1 MPKNNQEEIPP
12 ERDHS
17 VLWKMGT
24 IFIIT
29 LILLIP
35 ASLIKGLVNERQ
47 STKSEAVAEVGDKW
61 GTNQIITG
69 PVLSIPYKSG
79 HSNGLTNYIHILPE
93 SLNVNGEIIP
103 QTLKRGIFEIAVYD
117 SQSALSGK
125 FEFPDLEKLKV
136 DPEALMLDQARLNLG
151 ISDMKGIEN
160 DIKVKWNND
169 EISFEPGVSHL
180 HKDVLKTGISAPLT
194 LSLSPTTQNLENADF
209 KIQLNLKGSESLAFV
224 PVGKETNV
232 KIFSSWNSPSFNG
245 DFVPKERTITETG
258 FNASWIVTH
267 LNRNFPQN
275 WKNSRPDLNSA
286 AFGVD
291 FYIPV
296 DNYQKSER
304 SIKYA
309 ILFIGLTFLVFF
321 FIEVR
326 NKRPVHPVQYSLIG
340 IALCFFYLLLVSIS
354 EHLSFNFSYL
364 IASSSTIIM
373 VTGFTKAV
381 LKNTNLTLMMG
392 SILST
397 LYLFIFMLIQ
407 LEDYALL
414 TRSIGLFLILGLIM
428 FFSRKIDWYRL
439 NNSLKI

>member
-1 MPKNNQEEIPP
+1 MPENNQEDVRNH
-12 ERDHS
+12 RDYS

-24 IFIIT
+24 IFVIT

-47 STKSEAVAEVGDKW
+47 NTKSEAVAEVGDKW
-61 GTNQIITG
+61 GTDQIVTG
-69 PVLSIPYKSG
+69 PILSIPYKTN
-79 HSNGLTNYIHILPE
+79 HSNSFTNYLHVLPE
-93 SLNVNGEIIP
+93 SLNVNGKIIP
-103 QTLKRGIFEIAVYD
+103 ETLNRGIFEVAVYD
-117 SQSALSGK
+117 SQSTLTGQ
-125 FEFPDLEKLKV
+125 FQLPDLKKLEIQ
-136 DPEALMLDQARLNLG
+136 PEDLLLDQARLNLG
-151 ISDMKGIEN
+151 ISDMKGIQ
-160 DIKVKWNND
+160 DDVKVKWNNAD
-169 EISFEPGVSHL
+169 ISFEPGISHL
-180 HKDVLKTGISAPLT
+180 HKDVLKTGISAPIELL
-194 LSLSPTTQNLENADF
+194 LSKDEQNLNSTNF
-209 KIQLNLKGSESLAFV
+209 QIQLNIKGSESIAFV

-232 KIFSSWNSPSFNG
+232 RLLSSWSSPSFNG
-245 DFVPKERTITETG
+245 DFVPKERTITESG

-267 LNRNFPQN
+267 LNRNFPQY
-275 WKNSRPDLNSA
+275 WQNSRPDLNSA

-291 FYIPV
+291 LFIPV

-340 IALCFFYLLLVSIS
+340 IALCFFYLLLVSVS
-354 EHLSFNFSYL
+354 EHLSFNLSYL
-364 IASSSTIIM
+364 IAGSSTIIL
-373 VTGFTKAV
+373 VTGFTKSI

-407 LEDYALL
+407 LEEYALL
-414 TRSIGLFLILGLIM
+414 TGSVGLFLILGLIM

-439 NNSLKI
+439 NNTMKI

>member
-1 MPKNNQEEIPP
+1 MPENNQEEVQS
-12 ERDHS
+12 ERDNS
-17 VLWKMGT
+17 ILWKMGT

-47 STKSEAVAEVGDKW
+47 STKSDAVAEIGDKW

-69 PVLSIPYKSG
+69 PILSIPYRSS
-79 HSNGLTNYIHILPE
+79 HSNGFTNYLHILPE
-93 SLNVNGEIIP
+93 SLNVNGKIIP
-103 QTLKRGIFEIAVYD
+103 ETLKRGIFEIAVYD
-117 SQSALSGK
+117 SQSTLSGK
-125 FEFPDLEKLKV
+125 FKFSDFENLEV
-136 DPEALMLDQARLNLG
+136 EPENLMLDQARLNLG
-151 ISDMKGIEN
+151 ISDMKGIQD
-160 DIKVKWNND
+160 DIKVKWNSD

-180 HKDVLKTGISAPLT
+180 HKDVLKTGISAPVV
-194 LSLSPTTQNLENADF
+194 LSLSPANQDPVSTSFQ
-209 KIQLNLKGSESLAFV
+209 IQLNIKGSESLAFV

-232 KIFSSWNSPSFNG
+232 NILSSWNSPSFKG
-245 DFVPKERTITETG
+245 DFVPKERTVTESG
-258 FNASWIVTH
+258 FNASWVVTH
-267 LNRNFPQN
+267 LNRNFPQT
-275 WKNSRPDLNSA
+275 WKNTRPDLNSA

-291 FYIPV
+291 LFIPV

-354 EHLSFNFSYL
+354 EHITFNLSYL

-373 VTGFTKAV
+373 VTAFTKAV

-407 LEDYALL
+407 LEEYALL
-414 TRSIGLFLILGLIM
+414 TGSIGLFLILGLIM